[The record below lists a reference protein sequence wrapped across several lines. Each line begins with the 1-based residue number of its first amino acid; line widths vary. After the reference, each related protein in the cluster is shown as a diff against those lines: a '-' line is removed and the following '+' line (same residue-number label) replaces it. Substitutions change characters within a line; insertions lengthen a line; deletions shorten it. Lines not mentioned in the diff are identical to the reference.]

1 MCGINGIIGL
11 RDTIDASIRIARM
24 NNRLS
29 HRGPDADGAHVEDGI
44 ALGHRRLSIIDT
56 SSAGNQPF
64 HSFDGKQTLVFNG
77 EIYNYRE
84 LKSELNYPF
93 STGSDTEVLLAA
105 YRQWGLSFLNKLNGM
120 FAFALWDEERQ
131 QLIIAR
137 DRIGIKPLYY
147 CQKGDLLA
155 FSSEIRSL
163 LESDI
168 VERRLNKDV
177 IDEYLRYQTV
187 HAPRTIVQGIYM
199 LEPGHYI
206 VSNDS
211 GLEIKKWWGLAEN
224 ANPVSANRSENL
236 SEIFNLLQDSVSL
249 RMRADVAFGAFLS
262 GGIDSSAVV
271 GLMASVS
278 TQPIETFSVTF
289 NEKSFSEASYADL
302 IAKRFNTHHNE
313 IRLTA
318 EDFMN
323 DVPHA
328 LFSMDHPSGDGPNTY
343 VVSKVTKASGVTM
356 ALSGLGGDELFAGYP
371 VFTQATD
378 MLSKR
383 WLASFPKFLRKLA
396 GEGMKLSS
404 PGIASAKKAE
414 ALLLDYFDLEH
425 FYPLSRQTL
434 TDKQSKSLL
443 REKSLHVNPVKRQ
456 LVEMLDPKG
465 SGFKLPYLSQVSL
478 AEISTYMQNVL
489 LRDTDQ
495 MSMAHALEV
504 RVPFLDHR
512 LVSYVLSVNDI
523 HKYPHTPKK
532 LLTDSLGT
540 LLPREIIDRP
550 KMGFTLPWDSW
561 MRSTLKSYCEDG
573 LQQLQQHPAFD
584 AEGITTLWK
593 QFENRNP
600 MVSFSRVWAL
610 VVLGHWMKNNRIE

>member
-1 MCGINGIIGL
+1 MCGINGIIGV
-11 RDTIDASIRIARM
+11 RDTLDASLRISRM
-24 NNRLS
+24 NNKLV
-29 HRGPDADGAHVEDGI
+29 HRGPDAEGAYVVEGI

-84 LKSELNYPF
+84 LRNELNYPF

-105 YRQWGLSFLNKLNGM
+105 YRQWGMSFLNKLNGM
-120 FAFALWDEERQ
+120 FAFALWDEEQR

-137 DRIGIKPLYY
+137 DRLGIKPLYY
-147 CQKGDLLA
+147 CQKGALFA
-155 FSSEIRSL
+155 FSSEMRGL
-163 LESDI
+163 LESGL
-168 VERRLNKDV
+168 VERKMNTAV

-187 HAPRTIVQGIYM
+187 HAPRTILKDVYV

-206 VSNDS
+206 LSNDS
-211 GLEIKKWWGLAEN
+211 GLETRKWWGLSEN
-224 ANPVSANRSENL
+224 ATPVSEDRKENL
-236 SEIFNLLQDSVSL
+236 VDIFNLLQDSVSL
-249 RMRADVAFGAFLS
+249 RMRADVPFGAFLS

-278 TQPIETFSVTF
+278 TKPIETFSVTF
-289 NEKSFSEASYADL
+289 DEKAFSEASYAEL
-302 IAKRFNTHHNE
+302 IAKRFNTNHNE

-318 EDFMN
+318 DDFMN

-328 LFSMDHPSGDGPNTY
+328 LAAMDHPSGDGPNTY

-371 VFTQATD
+371 VFGQATD

-383 WLASFPKFLRKLA
+383 WLTSFPKFLRRLA
-396 GEGMKLSS
+396 AEGMKLSQ
-404 PGIASAKKAE
+404 PGIAAAKKAE
-414 ALLLDYFDLEH
+414 ALMLDYFDLEH

-434 TDKQSKSLL
+434 TDKQTKSLL
-443 REKSLHVNPVKRQ
+443 AQSTLHANPVKKQ
-456 LVEMLDPKG
+456 LIELLDPKG
-465 SGFKLPYLSQVSL
+465 PGFKLPYLSQVSV
-478 AEISTYMQNVL
+478 AEITTYMQNVL

-512 LVSYVLSVNDI
+512 LVSYVLSVSDP

-532 LLTDSLGT
+532 LLTDALGT

-550 KMGFTLPWDSW
+550 KMGFTLPWDIW
-561 MRSTLKSYCEDG
+561 MRSTMKSYCEEG
-573 LQQLQQHPAFD
+573 LQRLKEHPAFNPQ
-584 AEGITTLWK
+584 GIQTLWE

-600 MVSFSRVWAL
+600 LVSFSRVWAL